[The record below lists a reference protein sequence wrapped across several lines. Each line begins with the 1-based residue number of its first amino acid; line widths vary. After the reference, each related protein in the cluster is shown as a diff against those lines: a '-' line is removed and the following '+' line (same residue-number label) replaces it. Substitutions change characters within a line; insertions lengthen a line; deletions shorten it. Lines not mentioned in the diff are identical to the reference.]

1 EELVDRGG
9 GKNLFDDHLGSPED
23 PGLPGGLRDDDPQVL
38 RSEGEGPAV
47 DHLTNAREK
56 MFPHSGHLAPDDDH
70 RWVEKVDDA
79 RDYLADIPAR
89 FPNRLHRHRVARTDE
104 FDNPLGAV
112 DRVPLLAQGV
122 DDGVTAREGFQTAEV
137 AAEARDV
144 TCSGHGDVTE
154 VPGRA

>member
-1 EELVDRGG
+1 
-9 GKNLFDDHLGSPED
+9 
-23 PGLPGGLRDDDPQVL
+23 QVL

-47 DHLTNAREK
+47 DHLANAREK

-79 RDYLADIPAR
+79 RDYLADIPSC

-144 TCSGHGDVTE
+144 ACSGHGDVTE
-154 VPGRA
+154 VPGRALFPTAKFAVNDQAGADAGGDLDEDE